1 MANATITT
9 KGQVTIPKE
18 IRDYLNLGTGSK
30 VDFIIDENGIVK
42 LIPLNIPIQK
52 LSGILHRQGI
62 KATTLEEM
70 EQIISE
76 AASDW
81 TWYKYYRRYMKIH
94 NEHKLNLGLA
104 HDNLD

>member
-18 IRDYLNLGTGSK
+18 IRDYLNLDTGSK
-30 VDFIIDENGIVK
+30 VDFVIDENGIVK

-52 LSGILHRQGI
+52 LSGILHRKGM

-81 TWYKYYRRYMKIH
+81 T
-94 NEHKLNLGLA
+94 
-104 HDNLD
+104 

>member
-1 MANATITT
+1 MANATLTT

-18 IRDYLNLGTGSK
+18 IRDYLNLDTGSK
-30 VDFIIDENGIVK
+30 VDFVIDENGIVK

-52 LSGILHRQGI
+52 LSGILHRKGM

-70 EQIISE
+70 EEIISE

-81 TWYKYYRRYMKIH
+81 T
-94 NEHKLNLGLA
+94 
-104 HDNLD
+104 